1 MANLSLDITNTLSNL
16 DAHNVTCASPS
27 WPRRATLSI
36 SDLRPSVSSLLSDD
50 DLSLC
55 GSVDGHTHSEI
66 SPDMA
71 AATSYET
78 WPACCLASDKNPLPA
93 REIELGCEKEGRPQV
108 IQRYGTCRIFKMR
121 QKGKLSYMPRITEEE
136 ELCHLDEDPIHVV
149 HVISRAVLR

>member
-55 GSVDGHTHSEI
+55 GSVDGHTHSET

-108 IQRYGTCRIFKMR
+108 IQRYGTCGIFKMR

-136 ELCHLDEDPIHVV
+136 ELCQLDEDSIRVV
-149 HVISRAVLR
+149 QVIPRAVLR

>member
-78 WPACCLASDKNPLPA
+78 WPACCLARDKNPLPA
-93 REIELGCEKEGRPQV
+93 REIELGCEKEGR
-108 IQRYGTCRIFKMR
+108 
-121 QKGKLSYMPRITEEE
+121 
-136 ELCHLDEDPIHVV
+136 
-149 HVISRAVLR
+149 